1 MQPIYYAAEPSATVK
16 GYIGLVICG
25 ESHKVILRTHLSY
38 AAAPFAI
45 QAARI
50 LWQARP
56 SKLNAAIPARAA

>member
-45 QAARI
+45 QAARN
-50 LWQARP
+50 LWLSRP
-56 SKLNAAIPARAA
+56 RAIRNAQQVA